1 MRALI
6 ADDENYMLEYL
17 KKLVDWSTY
26 GFEQVLTAGGGS
38 LARDLLEEYRP
49 ELLITDIRMPRISG
63 LDLCALVEGISD
75 ENHHRFRLRR
85 VRIRQTGPPLRRIG
99 ISGKARIE
107 KGYGGNAG
115 KAAEK

>member
-1 MRALI
+1 MRVLI

-63 LDLCALVEGISD
+63 LDLCALVEG
-75 ENHHRFRLRR
+75 
-85 VRIRQTGPPLRRIG
+85 
-99 ISGKARIE
+99 
-107 KGYGGNAG
+107 KGYQTKIIIVSGYGEFEYAKQALRYG
-115 KAAEK
+115 VS

>member
-1 MRALI
+1 MRVLI

-63 LDLCALVEGISD
+63 LDLCALVEG
-75 ENHHRFRLRR
+75 
-85 VRIRQTGPPLRRIG
+85 
-99 ISGKARIE
+99 
-107 KGYGGNAG
+107 KGYQTKIIIVSGYGEFEYA
-115 KAAEK
+115 K